1 MTTWKL
7 RPQNP
12 KNSASIDYWTKDGVT
27 ISVTMSWRD
36 TVYVCESDEQPDIDL
51 VNADG
56 IDLNGKDRKYDWTLD
71 IQNDCYSEQLDFP
84 EDMDE
89 EERERLEN
97 LWSGYVDDEDED
109 AEEDPL
115 TGDEAL
121 EEDGWECSQSDRW
134 LYGALELLDEDDNV
148 VAKG

>member
-7 RPQNP
+7 RPQNA
-12 KNSASIDYWTKDGVT
+12 KSAASVSYWTKDDET
-27 ISVTMSWRD
+27 FTVTMSWRD
-36 TVYVCESDEQPDIDL
+36 ALFICESDEQPNIDL

-56 IDLNGKDRKYDWTLD
+56 IELYSSEYNWQVD
-71 IQNDCYSEQLDFP
+71 IQDDCYSEQLDFP

-89 EERERLEN
+89 EEQERLEN

-121 EEDGWECSQSDRW
+121 EEDGWECEKTEEW